1 MLESNEPAY
10 YPEKPHL
17 MNAYTT
23 AKKDKKWLEEHIFH
37 LENHVIPFLK
47 QKLAVVDTVVSEHAA
62 VLSPLRSLPVEIL
75 LRIMSFYVGP
85 GPDDLLDLTAG
96 TNSAWRLAQVSQ
108 RFRTVA
114 LATPS
119 LWSNIK
125 IDLRDKERFLDPQF
139 HGVPI
144 ILATYITRSKQ
155 LPLTIS
161 FASNTA
167 TDLSKR
173 VAEVLI
179 HHRSRW
185 HDVTLDIPG
194 KVMDGTLT
202 RPFTD
207 VPLLE
212 SLGLNIAF
220 LRNHISPV
228 TVFQHAPRLKAV
240 KLFGA
245 SAFTHREAHVVIPQ
259 PFPLGAPPANP
270 LPFPPTNPPFP
281 ANPPAAV
288 HVHMP
293 PILAAPPT
301 NVFLQAL
308 QNGNMT
314 ALIQAIHAP
323 PPPGPPPPLNVNIP
337 HMPHI
342 PHIFAS
348 PMLATNSPRD
358 ISARLL
364 LPWNQLTTLDIEFA
378 AFGDFYPVLKQAI
391 NVVDCRLT
399 SKITTRRLP
408 PDMVTLSK
416 LRSLRLSGTAVHIL
430 ERLLAPSLKRL
441 KVHESETVNTTYPIP
456 NQSGERFILPFISM
470 SSCNLHQLSFQS
482 LPLTEHV
489 LDIIKGAPTVAS
501 LSLDVYLKNRNDSAL
516 FDVLLSALTYA
527 ATGGPQRELLLPR
540 MKSLSLSVYS
550 KDALHAS
557 AVVEMVKSRRNIP
570 VGSAGADE
578 QPQGAENTN
587 ARLEH
592 FRLKAN
598 SVWLPI
604 FDELKED
611 SGLQAEIL
619 LR

>member
-1 MLESNEPAY
+1 M
-10 YPEKPHL
+10 
-17 MNAYTT
+17 
-23 AKKDKKWLEEHIFH
+23 
-37 LENHVIPFLK
+37 
-47 QKLAVVDTVVSEHAA
+47 
-62 VLSPLRSLPVEIL
+62 RSLPTEIL

-96 TNSAWRLAQVSQ
+96 PSSAWRLAQVSQ
-108 RFRTVA
+108 RFRAVA

-119 LWSNIK
+119 LWSNVK
-125 IDLRDKERFLDPQF
+125 IDLRDKERFLEPQF
-139 HGVPI
+139 HGVPF
-144 ILATYITRSKQ
+144 ILSTYITRSKQ

-185 HDVTLDIPG
+185 RDVTLDIPG

-202 RPFTD
+202 RPLTD

-220 LRNHISPV
+220 LRHHISPV
-228 TVFQHAPRLKAV
+228 TVFQYAPRLKAV

-270 LPFPPTNPPFP
+270 PFP

-288 HVHMP
+288 HIHIP
-293 PILAAPPT
+293 PIPAAPP
-301 NVFLQAL
+301 NNAFLQAL
-308 QNGNMT
+308 QNGNIP
-314 ALIQAIHAP
+314 ALLQAIHAAHP
-323 PPPGPPPPLNVNIP
+323 PQAAHNVNI
-337 HMPHI
+337 PHI
-342 PHIFAS
+342 PHIFAN
-348 PMLATNSPRD
+348 PMLATNGPRD

-364 LPWNQLTTLDIEFA
+364 LPWKQLTTLDIEFA

-399 SKITTRRLP
+399 SKIMTRRLP
-408 PDMVTLSK
+408 PDIITLPK

-430 ERLLAPSLKRL
+430 QRLLAPSLKKL
-441 KVHESETVNTTYPIP
+441 KIHESENVNTTYPIP

-470 SSCNLHQLSFQS
+470 SSCKLHQLSFQS

-501 LSLDVYLKNRNDSAL
+501 LSLDVCLKRRSDSAL
-516 FDVLLSALTYA
+516 FDALLSALTYT

-557 AVVEMVKSRRNIP
+557 AVVEMVKSRRTIP
-570 VGSAGADE
+570 VGGAGVDE
-578 QPQGAENTN
+578 QPRQAAENTN
-587 ARLEH
+587 ARLEN
-592 FRLKAN
+592 FRLEAN

-611 SGLQAEIL
+611 PGLQAEIL